1 MKTLPDRIRI
11 EYRLRIETET
21 AGLNA
26 QEAAVLTRKL
36 EDEKE
41 MHLNDTAGYV
51 GLLQSSSLL
60 LCTHH
65 PTLYVTDQR
74 IWQLSLKRGSP
85 SILKLVRDLL
95 VFDLACSDEH
105 AVFLT
110 RDGQVYTWGFGGSG
124 KLGHGGLSDEP
135 LPQIVDTLSKR
146 RCIQVRAGS
155 RSGQS
160 GRLEGVSFS
169 VCFIS
174 TDASR
179 DSALSPRELMLV
191 C

>member
-60 LCTHH
+60 LRMHQQ
-65 PTLYVTDQR
+65 L
-74 IWQLSLKRGSP
+74 QLSKEQL
-85 SILKLVRDLL
+85 
-95 VFDLACSDEH
+95 
-105 AVFLT
+105 
-110 RDGQVYTWGFGGSG
+110 
-124 KLGHGGLSDEP
+124 P
-135 LPQIVDTLSKR
+135 LQQNI
-146 RCIQVRAGS
+146 I
-155 RSGQS
+155 
-160 GRLEGVSFS
+160 
-169 VCFIS
+169 
-174 TDASR
+174 
-179 DSALSPRELMLV
+179 PRTQH
-191 C
+191 